1 MMGSVK
7 REEAREKKREKI
19 KPRNPK
25 NANERI
31 KKNLDQAPKAPR
43 RERRKSLFEN
53 IGTTTSL
60 RVPLY
65 ARLLSCSF
73 ILLSAK

>member
-1 MMGSVK
+1 MGSVK
-7 REEAREKKREKI
+7 REEARGKKKEKI
-19 KPRNPK
+19 KPRKPK

-31 KKNLDQAPKAPR
+31 KKKKLHQAPKAPR
-43 RERRKSLFEN
+43 MEGGKSLFEN

-65 ARLLSCSF
+65 ARLLSCSYL
-73 ILLSAK
+73 LLSAK